1 MNKLE
6 MIMIPSEKE
15 IVTPEPYFKIK
26 FRCGNRQFYNVKQE
40 LYKIA
45 EEVGIEI
52 EDGYI
57 EETCDYEGDLDKI
70 RVYRERDEH
79 GSFVDAILKYYEV
92 DDKIPEDMDIVLSIF

>member
-26 FRCGNRQFYNVKQE
+26 FKCSNRQFYNVKQE
-40 LYKIA
+40 LYEIA
-45 EEVGIEI
+45 EQVGIEI

-57 EETCDYEGDLDKI
+57 EEKCNYEGDLEEI
-70 RVYRERDEH
+70 RIDRARDEE

-92 DDKIPEDMDIVLSIF
+92 DDEIPEDMDIVLSIF